1 MLMLD
6 WQIVQL
12 YYAQS
17 LNLIVLSNA
26 NTHDTRK
33 MWTLIKSSDVWY
45 KNCTSEFR
53 VNCASSNEIN
63 EHFANIVTDPL
74 YVKELVTS
82 QVSDCSLETEDFTEF
97 SEEYKIITA
106 LLSKISR
113 TSPGRDNIPF
123 WFFEYFAL
131 QILLF
136 LLKLLTFLW
145 KMDLYLNPES
155 MLLLL
160 LFWSV
165 LLLVKLVISDVY
177 LSLLYYVVLLK
188 RLLLELM

>member
-1 MLMLD
+1 MLCTIIEFHRSKL
-6 WQIVQL
+6 
-12 YYAQS
+12 
-17 LNLIVLSNA
+17 LSNA
-26 NTHDTRK
+26 NTQDTRK
-33 MWTLIKSSDVWY
+33 LWTLIKSSVVWY
-45 KNCTSEFR
+45 KNCRSEFR
-53 VNCASSNEIN
+53 VNSATSNEIN

-136 LLKLLTFLW
+136 LLKLLTFL
-145 KMDLYLNPES
+145 
-155 MLLLL
+155 
-160 LFWSV
+160 
-165 LLLVKLVISDVY
+165 
-177 LSLLYYVVLLK
+177 
-188 RLLLELM
+188 